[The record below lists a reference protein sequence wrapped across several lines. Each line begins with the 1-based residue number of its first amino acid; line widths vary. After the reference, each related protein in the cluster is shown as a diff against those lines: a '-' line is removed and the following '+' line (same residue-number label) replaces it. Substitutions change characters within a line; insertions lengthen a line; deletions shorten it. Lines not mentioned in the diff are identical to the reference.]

1 MKSFL
6 LILFTISTFS
16 LLITAEN
23 VENYLRQESR
33 NIASLPSNTR
43 LPRGTVLMIASTEMD
58 DWFNIN
64 GKGLGEYAGWYICD
78 GRNGTP
84 DLRGRFVVGRDVL
97 NSVSSYSSIG
107 MKGGLDKVVLT
118 AAQMPNHSHTF
129 QAQTSASG
137 AHSHSYNDITYADGC
152 DVIVPTYR
160 GIRSGTSNNR
170 ACQIGRTTGATS
182 NHNHI
187 ISGAT
192 SNIGGNQPQENRP
205 PYYVIA
211 YIIYIGV

>member
-1 MKSFL
+1 MKKFL

-16 LLITAEN
+16 LPITADN

-33 NIASLPSNTR
+33 TIASSPSNTR
-43 LPRGTVLMIASTEMD
+43 LPRGTVLMIASAEMD
-58 DWFNIN
+58 DWFNLN
-64 GKGLGEYAGWYICD
+64 GKGLGEYSGWYICD

-84 DLRGRFVVGRDVL
+84 DLRGRFVVGRDVS
-97 NSVSSYSSIG
+97 NSDSSYSSIG
-107 MKGGLDKVVLT
+107 MTGGLDKVVLT
-118 AAQMPNHSHTF
+118 VDEMPSHLHTF

-137 AHSHSYNDITYADGC
+137 AHSHNYDDITYADGC
-152 DVIVPTYR
+152 DVIVPMYR
-160 GIRSGTSNNR
+160 GISSGSANNR
-170 ACQIGRTTGATS
+170 ACQIGRTTESTG
-182 NHNHI
+182 NHDHT

-192 SNIGGNQPQENRP
+192 GNNGGNKPQENRP